1 LCKAADDHALAFP
14 ETIDIS
20 IEELTGYTLK
30 AAATAIAGTI
40 AIFFGVLAEKR
51 EGAAWPLFFFV
62 CFYLAYS
69 SMSLIVHAYRSAVD
83 ALIVVFGAEP
93 ERLARENQIV
103 YLRFLR
109 NTETALR

>member
-1 LCKAADDHALAFP
+1 MAFP

-30 AAATAIAGTI
+30 ATATAIGGSI
-40 AIFFGVLAEKR
+40 AIFFGILAEKQ

-69 SMSLIVHAYRSAVD
+69 SMSLIVHAYRSSVD
-83 ALIVVFGAEP
+83 ALVVVFGAEP
-93 ERLARENQIV
+93 ERFARENQIV

-109 NTETALR
+109 TTELELR